1 MALKQ
6 INRASAKRVMGIDCS
21 THSLAFTIF
30 QNRRPVQWGK
40 INFEGADVFERMH
53 DARQKLSAVR
63 DIFDVDFIAF
73 ESAILAK
80 VANADVT
87 IKLSMVYGVAIAEL
101 MRQGTKVVTVQ
112 PLSWASF
119 IGVPNLTVAEKDRIK
134 ADSPGYSK
142 SWYQAK
148 GRELRKQRIIDY
160 AKNKWD
166 FWETDDSDVAD
177 SHGIAYFAYHQLT
190 TRS

>member
-1 MALKQ
+1 
-6 INRASAKRVMGIDCS
+6 MGIDCS
-21 THSLAFTIF
+21 TYSLAFTIF

-40 INFEGADVFERMH
+40 IEFEGADVFERMH
-53 DARQKLSAVR
+53 DAREKLQAVR

-87 IKLSMVYGVAIAEL
+87 IKLAMVYGVAIAEL

-112 PLSWASF
+112 PLAWASF
-119 IGVPNLTVAEKDRIK
+119 IGVPNLTPTEKKQLKIDY
-134 ADSPGYSK
+134 PGYSA
-142 SWYQAK
+142 SWYQNK
-148 GRELRKQRIIDY
+148 GRNIRKQRIIDY
-160 AKNKWD
+160 AKAKWS
-166 FWETDDSDVAD
+166 FWNTDDSDVAD
-177 SHGIAYFAYHQLT
+177 SHGIGYYAYHQLT